1 MNPTTRST
9 GATHRETLDAEYGA
23 SLNGYLA
30 GGGEAA
36 LREAYEIGR
45 RSVFER
51 VGLPD
56 IALLHHAALESC
68 GPRGRSPEE
77 LRAAGAFLAEAVSP
91 HEMARR
97 GFQEASQAL
106 RQFNQLLER
115 EATRLAQ
122 TLHDDTGQLLV
133 AAQLGLGTLAADAP
147 ESLRGRLKEVTDL
160 LSQVEEQLRTLS
172 HTLRPPILDDLGLVP
187 ALEFLADR
195 ISRSGGPSV
204 RVEGAIEGR
213 LPSPVEIAVY
223 RVVHEALLNAKKHG
237 RAREVRIRLER
248 RQGWLRGS
256 VRDDGRGFDAALLAV
271 GKLRRG
277 LGLTGMR
284 ERARALGGTFELDSR
299 PGHGT
304 EIRIAVPA
312 EG

>member
-1 MNPTTRST
+1 MSPTTRST
-9 GATHRETLDAEYGA
+9 AAARREALAAEYGNA
-23 SLNGYLA
+23 LKGYLS

-45 RSVFER
+45 RSVFEG

-56 IALLHHAALESC
+56 LALLHHAALDAG

-77 LRAAGAFLAEAVSP
+77 LRAAGTFLAEAISP

-106 RQFNQLLER
+106 RQFNQILER
-115 EATRLAQ
+115 EAARIAQ
-122 TLHDDTGQLLV
+122 TLHDETGQLLV
-133 AAQLGLGTLAADAP
+133 AVQLGLATLAADAP
-147 ESLRGRLKEVTDL
+147 APLRIRVKEVTDL
-160 LSQVEEQLRTLS
+160 LQQVEEQLRTLS

-195 ISRSGGPSV
+195 TSRSGGPSV

-213 LPSPVEIAVY
+213 LPAPVEIAVY
-223 RVVHEALLNAKKHG
+223 RVVHEALINARKHG

-248 RQGWLRGS
+248 RGGWLRGC
-256 VRDDGRGFDAALLAV
+256 VRDDGRGFDAGLLAT
-271 GKLRRG
+271 GKLKRG
-277 LGLTGMR
+277 LGLSGMR
-284 ERARALGGTFELDSR
+284 ERAKALGGTFEVDSQ
-299 PGHGT
+299 PGLGT
-304 EIRIAVPA
+304 EVRIAVPA
-312 EG
+312 EA